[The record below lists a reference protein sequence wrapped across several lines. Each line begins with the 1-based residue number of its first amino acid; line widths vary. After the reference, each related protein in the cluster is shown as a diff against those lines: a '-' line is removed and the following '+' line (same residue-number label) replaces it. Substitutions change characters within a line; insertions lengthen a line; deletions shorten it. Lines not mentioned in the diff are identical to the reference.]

1 MSMVRTTRRTGL
13 ITAGLFAFIWVIYVI
28 SPVTQS
34 SDSRWTIP
42 GAISLLKD
50 GDLGLEEYQRAISQ
64 TKEYSVV
71 RKDDHIY
78 SYFPPTATVLATPF
92 VKLFLLLPAPLF
104 DLVIKPQPDQTREK
118 LLLSQRS
125 RVEKFIASIFVAGAG
140 ACIFLYAVHGLP
152 ISLSL
157 AVALLFAFGTSAWST
172 ASRAMWQHAPG
183 LFFVTAGILLLQRG
197 TARSTRAAGFASVIS
212 YMVRPTNALGLLWGL
227 LVSAARS
234 RRNAFIFVTGL
245 LLAVPLVLMM
255 NRYLLGVWIPS
266 YFAVSRLTIHSSYL
280 EALAANLVSPSRGLF
295 IFSPFLVPIA
305 LLAPKF
311 LGKWR
316 ENVPQVAALL
326 VIIAHLFAVSAI
338 DTWWGGDCYGP
349 RYMTDVLPFFFVLL
363 IELLRSGR
371 MSKFFRFSLLP
382 LGILSIALHAPGAL
396 SPRSMAWNK
405 RLERTPDRVWDM
417 KHPQFLYWTRSRK
430 LRPKLP
436 VAVMSDSFKRDS
448 N

>member
-1 MSMVRTTRRTGL
+1 MALRS
-13 ITAGLFAFIWVIYVI
+13 I
-28 SPVTQS
+28 S
-34 SDSRWTIP
+34 
-42 GAISLLKD
+42 
-50 GDLGLEEYQRAISQ
+50 AISQ

-125 RVEKFIASIFVAGAG
+125 RVEKLLRRYLWRVLVLVFSCTRIWD
-140 ACIFLYAVHGLP
+140 LP

-212 YMVRPTNALGLLWGL
+212 QHGATHKRVGTSRGLRL
-227 LVSAARS
+227 SAARS

-245 LLAVPLVLMM
+245 LLAVPVVLMM

-316 ENVPQVAALL
+316 ETYCRQLL

-371 MSKFFRFSLLP
+371 MSKFFRFKSCYLWEYSVSHCTHR
-382 LGILSIALHAPGAL
+382 GHC
-396 SPRSMAWNK
+396 
-405 RLERTPDRVWDM
+405 
-417 KHPQFLYWTRSRK
+417 
-430 LRPKLP
+430 LP
-436 VAVMSDSFKRDS
+436 VDGSGINVLNGHLTVSGI
-448 N
+448 